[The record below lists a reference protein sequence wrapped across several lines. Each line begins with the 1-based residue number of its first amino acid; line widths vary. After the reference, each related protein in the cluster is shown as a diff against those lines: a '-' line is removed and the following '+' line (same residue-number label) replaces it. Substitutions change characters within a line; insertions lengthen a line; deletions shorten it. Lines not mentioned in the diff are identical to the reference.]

1 MKGDKNGKIIGQ
13 LANGLIKGVY
23 HLTIQTGSVNQ
34 QVMLI
39 VQSQIKIIKVSQSI
53 LDNQSPKLRQL

>member
-39 VQSQIKIIKVSQSI
+39 V
-53 LDNQSPKLRQL
+53 